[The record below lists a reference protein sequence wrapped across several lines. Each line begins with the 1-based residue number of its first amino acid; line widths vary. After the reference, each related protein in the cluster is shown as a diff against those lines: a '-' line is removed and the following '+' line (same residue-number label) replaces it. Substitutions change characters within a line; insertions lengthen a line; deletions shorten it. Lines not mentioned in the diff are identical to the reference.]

1 MLGECKNEKSLH
13 AKLSK
18 WRNLKDSQVLIHT
31 INPAYVNRSPLFL
44 KDACSV
50 FRQWDVLSSSLIDL
64 DKVKRFRDKN
74 GKNDKI
80 EKLRAWEELRRDN
93 GLFFEIGFILDFAPQ
108 NILGTFAEDVWF
120 PNHAGVN
127 NRNTYA
133 LTDAIFS
140 GNGKPGGRHAW
151 PGENGHSYNKINSPK
166 YILNRSDLHRH
177 NEILVVC
184 KPFINIYPGL
194 PPTKPLKIK
203 GIIYAPERVTG
214 HPLFR
219 GMERKGKYR
228 VINKL
233 AALNPGIPIIEI

>member
-13 AKLSK
+13 AKLSE
-18 WRNLKDSQVLIHT
+18 WRNLKDTQVLIHT
-31 INPAYVNRSPLFL
+31 INPAYENSSPLFL

-64 DKVKRFRDKN
+64 DKIKHVRDKMEN
-74 GKNDKI
+74 
-80 EKLRAWEELRRDN
+80 LRSWEELRRDT
-93 GLFFEIGFILDFAPQ
+93 GIFFEIGFVLDFAPQ

-120 PNHAGVN
+120 PNHAGIN

-133 LTDAIFS
+133 LTDAILS
-140 GNGKPGGRHAW
+140 GKGKPGGRHAW
-151 PGENGHSYNKINSPK
+151 PGENGHSYNEINSPK
-166 YILNRSDLHRH
+166 YILNRSDLQRH

-194 PPTKPLKIK
+194 PPTEPLKIK
-203 GIIYAPERVTG
+203 KIIYAPKRVTG

-219 GMERKGKYR
+219 SMERKAKKR

-233 AALNPGIPIIEI
+233 AALNPGVPMTEI